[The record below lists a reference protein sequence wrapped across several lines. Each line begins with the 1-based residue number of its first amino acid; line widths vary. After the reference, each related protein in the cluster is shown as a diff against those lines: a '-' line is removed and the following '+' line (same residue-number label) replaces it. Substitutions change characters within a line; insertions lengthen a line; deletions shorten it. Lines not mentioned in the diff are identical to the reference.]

1 MCFCLIFIHHHTYK
15 YFKIFI
21 LWNVKK
27 KKKNSLAFCLLPPK
41 TLYICIMYSPN
52 LPHQQKN
59 PLNHS
64 SVAVLVAQSCPT
76 LWDPVTCSLPGS
88 SVRGIL
94 QARILEWISIPFSRG
109 YFWPKDWTQVSCTVG
124 RFFTIWTT
132 GKICSSTLSAS
143 IRQLLLDKITFI
155 FDKGSYG
162 T

>member
-1 MCFCLIFIHHHTYK
+1 MLLSYFYPPSYIQIFQDLYIVK
-15 YFKIFI
+15 C
-21 LWNVKK
+21 KK

-76 LWDPVTCSLPGS
+76 LWDPVTCRLPGS